1 MMFEVTKTA
10 FANFLQVGNFVTN
23 KRSRNVGI
31 YEQVLV
37 FLDNV
42 FQLSRDL
49 PEKEYKNAAF
59 SIGMYFDLKPFRM
72 DNESTFFLRNSCF
85 HKFSHKHKIYI
96 TIHLDGNFKPE
107 SLCTHSKHLEVIRAR
122 IVRHY
127 DVFRVIFGNDGA
139 GSCIKTFFSIKG
151 CV

>member
-1 MMFEVTKTA
+1 MFEVTKTA

-59 SIGMYFDLKPFRM
+59 SIGMDFDLKPVR
-72 DNESTFFLRNSCF
+72 T
-85 HKFSHKHKIYI
+85 YQ
-96 TIHLDGNFKPE
+96 E
-107 SLCTHSKHLEVIRAR
+107 SLVL
-122 IVRHY
+122 
-127 DVFRVIFGNDGA
+127 VFDAIFHIT
-139 GSCIKTFFSIKG
+139 SQK
-151 CV
+151 